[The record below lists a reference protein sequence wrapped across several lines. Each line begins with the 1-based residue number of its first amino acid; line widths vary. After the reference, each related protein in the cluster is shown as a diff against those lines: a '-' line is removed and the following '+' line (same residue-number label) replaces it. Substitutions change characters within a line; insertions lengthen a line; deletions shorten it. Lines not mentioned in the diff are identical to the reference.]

1 VERAHVYKEAG
12 ADGLFVPGL
21 TTISFISE
29 LTKKSP
35 LPVNILAAG
44 ETSLQALAD
53 NGVSRVSYGATPYV
67 ELLNA
72 LGKAA
77 KASLAG

>member
-1 VERAHVYKEAG
+1 
-12 ADGLFVPGL
+12 LFVPGL

-53 NGVSRVSYGATPYV
+53 NGVSRVSYGATPYLEV
-67 ELLNA
+67 LNG
-72 LGKAA
+72 LDQAA